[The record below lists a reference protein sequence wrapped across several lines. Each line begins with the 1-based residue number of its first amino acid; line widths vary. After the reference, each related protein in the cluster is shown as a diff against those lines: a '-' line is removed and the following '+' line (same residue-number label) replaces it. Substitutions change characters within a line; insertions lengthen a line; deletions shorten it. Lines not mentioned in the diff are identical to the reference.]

1 MSAGRRGEGGGGKRG
16 KVYLVGAGP
25 GDPELLT
32 LRAVRVLQEAEVV
45 LHDRL
50 VSPAVLELVN
60 PLARLLY
67 VGKGPGEQDRVQ
79 QLIFQQLLCHA
90 RAGRKVVR
98 LKGGDPMVYGRG
110 GEEWLFLAQE
120 GVEVEVVPGVSS
132 SLAVPGLAGIPLTLR
147 GVAGGFAVLSG
158 HGQHG
163 QAQGGVG
170 GLPDFTPY
178 ARVDTLVVL
187 MGVGERLRIARE
199 LLQAGRRADEPVAF
213 IEKGS
218 TPEERVVL
226 STLGAVARGEV
237 AVQPPAVWV
246 IGEVVRVRE
255 QLEALERAARP
266 VTAASS

>member
-1 MSAGRRGEGGGGKRG
+1 MRG

-32 LRAVRVLQEAEVV
+32 LKALRVLREAEVV
-45 LHDRL
+45 LYDRL

-67 VGKGPGEQDRVQ
+67 VGKELGEQDRVQ

-90 RAGRKVVR
+90 RAGRTVAR

-110 GEEWLFLAQE
+110 AEEWLALAAE
-120 GVEVEVVPGVSS
+120 GVGVELVPGVSS

-147 GVAGGFAVLSG
+147 GVAGGFAVLPG
-158 HGQHG
+158 H
-163 QAQGGVG
+163 AQGGT
-170 GLPDFTPY
+170 LPDPAPY

-187 MGVGERLRIARE
+187 MGVGERARIARG
-199 LLQAGRRADEPVAF
+199 LIRAGRRADEPVAF
-213 IEKGS
+213 VENGS
-218 TPEERVVL
+218 TPEERVVTA
-226 STLGAVARGEV
+226 TLGEVARGEV

-255 QLEALERAARP
+255 RLEALERAARP

>member
-1 MSAGRRGEGGGGKRG
+1 MGGNLVKG

-45 LHDRL
+45 LYDRL
-50 VSPAVLELVN
+50 VSPAVLALVH
-60 PLARLLY
+60 PLAQLHY
-67 VGKGPGEQDRVQ
+67 VGKERGEQDRVQ
-79 QLIFQQLLCHA
+79 QTIFQQLLHHA

-120 GVEVEVVPGVSS
+120 GIEVELVPGLSS
-132 SLAVPGLAGIPLTLR
+132 ALAVPGLAGIPLTLR
-147 GVAGGFAVLSG
+147 GVAGGFALLS
-158 HGQHG
+158 G
-163 QAQGGVG
+163 QAQGG

-187 MGVGERLRIARE
+187 MGVKPRVHIAQE
-199 LLQAGRRADEPVAF
+199 LLRLGRRADEPVAF
-213 IEKGS
+213 IERGT

-237 AVQPPAVWV
+237 EVQSPAVWV
-246 IGEVVRVRE
+246 IGAVVRMRE
-255 QLEALERAARP
+255 RLEAATSQPRQTSIPQEVA
-266 VTAASS
+266 